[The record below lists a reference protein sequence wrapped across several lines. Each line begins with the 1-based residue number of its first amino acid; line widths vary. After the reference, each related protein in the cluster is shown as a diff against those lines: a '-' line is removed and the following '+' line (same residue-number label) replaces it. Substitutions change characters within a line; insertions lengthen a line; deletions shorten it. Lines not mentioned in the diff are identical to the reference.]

1 MNLSLMSHRPSKYL
15 KYLYCWA
22 KERKNGILVICE
34 KLEFGAIPAYDPLDV
49 LKVFDA
55 ASIQQL
61 AINTCWDTYTLASLA
76 PGMGWMKNHQKLL
89 FKEICIP
96 WDLAME
102 ACCVTEIFSH
112 FSKLHKL

>member
-34 KLEFGAIPAYDPLDV
+34 KLEFGAIPAYDPLNI

-55 ASIQQL
+55 ASIQEL
-61 AINTCWDTYTLASLA
+61 AIKSTHWNIYKLALLA
-76 PGMGWMKNHQKLL
+76 CGLGK
-89 FKEICIP
+89 
-96 WDLAME
+96 
-102 ACCVTEIFSH
+102 
-112 FSKLHKL
+112 